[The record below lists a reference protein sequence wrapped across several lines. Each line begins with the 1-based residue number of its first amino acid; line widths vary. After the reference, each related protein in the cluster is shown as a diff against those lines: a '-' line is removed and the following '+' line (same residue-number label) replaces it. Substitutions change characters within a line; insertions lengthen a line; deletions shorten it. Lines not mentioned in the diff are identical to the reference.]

1 MTNEPAPGR
10 LVGGLALLMLAGA
23 LAACGSP
30 ASREPATT
38 SATAPAAPASP
49 AVPDVPELVVSDLQA
64 GSGAEAKAGSLVTVH
79 YTGWLYDPNA
89 TETKGAKFDS
99 SRDSG
104 RPFQFWL
111 GAGKVIRGWDEGV
124 AGMKVGGVRRLVI
137 PSSLGY
143 GERGAGEV
151 IPPGA
156 ALVFDVE
163 LLDVRAG
170 AG

>member
-1 MTNEPAPGR
+1 MA
-10 LVGGLALLMLAGA
+10 
-23 LAACGSP
+23 SP
-30 ASREPATT
+30 E
-38 SATAPAAPASP
+38 ATAPVAARRNPVAP
-49 AVPDVPELVVSDLQA
+49 GPPDVPGLVVSDLEA
-64 GSGAEAKAGSLVTVH
+64 GSGAEALPGSLVTVH

-89 TETKGAKFDS
+89 SESKGAKFDS
-99 SRDSG
+99 SRDAGG

-111 GAGKVIRGWDEGV
+111 GAGNVIRGWDEGV
-124 AGMKVGGVRRLVI
+124 VGMKVGGQRRLVI

-143 GERGAGEV
+143 GQRGAGGV

>member
-1 MTNEPAPGR
+1 MRHDLALAR
-10 LVGGLALLMLAGA
+10 LALLMLAGT
-23 LAACGSP
+23 LAACGSS
-30 ASREPATT
+30 ASREPAATNPVALG
-38 SATAPAAPASP
+38 ATAHS
-49 AVPDVPELVVSDLQA
+49 AVADVPELVVSDLQT
-64 GSGAEAKAGSLVTVH
+64 GSGAEAKPGSLVTVH

-89 TETKGAKFDS
+89 TENKGKRFDS

-104 RPFQFWL
+104 QPFQFWL
-111 GAGKVIRGWDEGV
+111 GAGSVIHGWDEGV
-124 AGMKVGGVRRLVI
+124 AGMRVGGIRRLVI
-137 PSSLGY
+137 PSALGY
-143 GERGAGEV
+143 GERGAGDV